1 MPRGEGPHPALR
13 CLAMTRSRRHL
24 ALLWGSLVALTAA
37 VAILAASASAA
48 APSIQGVWSFNGG
61 TVIVTPDASG
71 QLVGTVSSPTTFA
84 NCVHPAGQAMWTD
97 LQVSANGMFSGM
109 HQWYHGSGASCTPES
124 ELGPT
129 AFRVLTESDGS
140 SVLRVCFNQPGTTMP
155 SIAPDGTP
163 SNVNY
168 GCTDSTP
175 VAPVPTVAPTFSQT
189 ITLPPNGEQTAGTET
204 VCRSLRH
211 FAIHIREPKNDPFVK
226 LTVYLNKRVFKTLR
240 HGQEI
245 TAVINLR
252 GLPKGTYTVRIWA
265 RTAAGF
271 IVRGHR
277 TYHTCVPK
285 APKG

>member
-1 MPRGEGPHPALR
+1 M
-13 CLAMTRSRRHL
+13 AMTRSRRHL
-24 ALLWGSLVALTAA
+24 AILSGSLVALAAA
-37 VAILAASASAA
+37 VAIMAASASAA
-48 APSIQGVWSFNGG
+48 APSIEGVWSFNGG
-61 TVIVTPDASG
+61 TVIVAPDASG

-97 LQVSANGMFSGM
+97 LQASANGMFVGM
-109 HQWYHGSGASCTPES
+109 HQWYHGSGANCTPEP

-129 AFRVLTESDGS
+129 AFRVLTQSDGS
-140 SVLRVCFNQPGTTMP
+140 SVLLVCFNHPGSTMP

-163 SNVNY
+163 SNVNF
-168 GCTDSTP
+168 GCSDSAP

-189 ITLPPNGEQTAGTET
+189 ITLPPSTEDAAGTKT
-204 VCRSLRH
+204 VGTKAVCRSLRR

-226 LTVYLNKRVFKTLR
+226 LTVYLNNRVFKTLR

-252 GLPKGTYTVRIWA
+252 GLPKGTYTIRIRA

-285 APKG
+285 SPKV